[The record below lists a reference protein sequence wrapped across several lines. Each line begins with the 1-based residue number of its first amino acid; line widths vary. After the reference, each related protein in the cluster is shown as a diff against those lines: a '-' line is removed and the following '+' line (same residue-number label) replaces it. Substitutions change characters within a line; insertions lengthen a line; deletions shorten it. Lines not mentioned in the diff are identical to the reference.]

1 MPQMSRIAEVVTFT
15 ASAAAMAAVGQ
26 NLLMPRVRAWEAEL
40 IAVLM
45 RDLPRL

>member
-1 MPQMSRIAEVVTFT
+1 MSRIAEIVTFA
-15 ASAAAMAAVGQ
+15 ASAAAAAVVGQ
-26 NLLMPRVRAWEAEL
+26 ILLTPQVHAWQAEL

>member
-1 MPQMSRIAEVVTFT
+1 MSRVVEIVTFA

-26 NLLMPRVRAWEAEL
+26 TLLMPQVHAWEAEL

>member
-1 MPQMSRIAEVVTFT
+1 MSRVAEVVTFA
-15 ASAAAMAAVGQ
+15 ASAAAVVAAGQ
-26 NLLMPRVRAWEAEL
+26 ALLMPQVHAWEAEL